1 MNFNKI
7 IRLDEA
13 ITKIELAQERA
24 FVVSDDLSQNYFGF
38 TTCPKTLDVQVRY
51 NDARIKSDI
60 VRDYLND
67 IEDGLHEIRSCFQVI
82 EKDYKD
88 GEREGSGMKKEKVF
102 TKEELKAIYSNFL
115 DSVDE
120 PAPDS
125 VRDAYFNLKHAF
137 ETYLCAVE
145 EYQFG
150 RAFLFAKSSS
160 NSGEG
165 RQQDDVSNK

>member
-1 MNFNKI
+1 MNFSKI
-7 IRLDEA
+7 IKLDEA
-13 ITKIELAQERA
+13 ITEIELAQERA
-24 FVVSDDLSQNYFGF
+24 FVVSDNLSQSYFGF
-38 TTCPKTLDVQVRY
+38 AIPKILDLQVYY

-60 VRDYLND
+60 IRDYLND
-67 IEDGLHEIRSCFQVI
+67 IEEGLHEIRNCLQAI

-88 GEREGSGMKKEKVF
+88 GEREESGMKKEKVF
-102 TKEELKAIYSNFL
+102 TNEELKAIYSNFL

-137 ETYLCAVE
+137 EAYLCAVE

-165 RQQDDVSNK
+165 RQQDDVSER